1 MIALDHFG
9 QENFNH
15 EINDSF
21 HYFYDK
27 GDDNWIRLYRD
38 FNKFKWLPQSKFFQP
53 SFWLF

>member
-27 GDDNWIRLYRD
+27 GDDN
-38 FNKFKWLPQSKFFQP
+38 
-53 SFWLF
+53 